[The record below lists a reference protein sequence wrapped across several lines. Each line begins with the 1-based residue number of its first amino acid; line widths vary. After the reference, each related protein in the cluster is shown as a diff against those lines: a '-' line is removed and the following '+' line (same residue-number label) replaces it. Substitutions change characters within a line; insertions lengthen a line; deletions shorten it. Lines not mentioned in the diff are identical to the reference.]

1 MPKTKSDSAT
11 AISPGAYREPQLI
24 LKKDGSIDYAKNT
37 LSPYQPTG
45 LESDR
50 LAIIRQ
56 NFSEGYSVMMRP
68 RREFNDLTM
77 IERLAVDQMAWSVYQ
92 PNDGDSLEGDQ
103 LNSWRSNAV
112 RPIVRNKIFSIAG
125 HVTARTLYPK
135 IMASDHDS
143 TEQSDA
149 AEIMSDLIEWST
161 FNTNSSFAD
170 VSLSAVLAA
179 LVEPVSIVGT
189 EYVTIYKTVKTK
201 KAGGGWI
208 TKQMIDEDI
217 SGFQD
222 ESIPADQIY
231 VEDFYQADIQ
241 KQGWVIRRRIRPHT
255 TMVTRYPRNK
265 YPNMQYVRAGVQVLF
280 NDANQ
285 QFYEAYDLT
294 IRQNED
300 EEVIYHNKRLDLRL
314 VTVNRVMITDPDEPN
329 PREDKLYPYM
339 TFGYEHLRPN
349 GDCFYWKSLAFKTM
363 PDDKI
368 VNTLYPMIIDGS
380 YLAIMPPVILAGDDI
395 IASDV
400 IVPGAVTT
408 IGANSTVNPIL
419 VQSQNLQAGFNALQ
433 KVEESITESSADS
446 PNPANDLAPNGTAY
460 QIFKA
465 ESNAKIEMGP
475 FLQMVGRYV
484 KQAGRLRI
492 GDIKQYMTL
501 PQLAAIE
508 GSANQDLVYR
518 TFVLPHGR
526 ARQKSKKI
534 SFGNPANMPSE
545 PISKKQHLNMSMD
558 ILSKESPTQ
567 SLHQVNPILFKNL
580 NYLAMV
586 SPDVVSPMSDEL
598 ERAFALELWDAAIT
612 DPTKGFDMAE
622 MNKMILE
629 HYPMTKRHPEKYLAQ
644 QPQQSGPG
652 GPPMPPGGNQP
663 PFLQPPQP
671 NQPPMPQDG
680 STLPGA
686 PTPGDMQANQPRQM
700 PVRRMKNAASP
711 TMSV

>member
-1 MPKTKSDSAT
+1 MV
-11 AISPGAYREPQLI
+11 
-24 LKKDGSIDYAKNT
+24 
-37 LSPYQPTG
+37 
-45 LESDR
+45 
-50 LAIIRQ
+50 RQ

-103 LNSWRSNAV
+103 LNAWRSNAV

-135 IMASDHDS
+135 IMAFDKDS
-143 TEQSDA
+143 TEQADA

-170 VSLSAVLAA
+170 VSLSAVMAA

-189 EYVTIYKTVKTK
+189 EYVTVYKTVKTK
-201 KAGGGWI
+201 KVGGKWD
-208 TKQMIDEDI
+208 TTQMIDEDL

-222 ESIPADQIY
+222 ESIPADQVY
-231 VEDFYQADIQ
+231 VENFYQGDIQ

-255 TMVTRYPRNK
+255 TLVTIYPK
-265 YPNMQYVRAGVQVLF
+265 EQYPNMEFVKPGVQVLY

-300 EEVIYHNKRLDLRL
+300 EEIIYHNKRLDLRL

-329 PREDKLYPYM
+329 PREDKLYPYI
-339 TFGYEHLRPN
+339 TFGYEYLRPN

-419 VQSQNLQAGFNALQ
+419 VQSANLQAGFNALQ

-492 GDIKQYMTL
+492 GDIKQYLTL
-501 PQLAAIE
+501 PQLAMIE
-508 GSANQDLVYR
+508 GSANSDLVYR

-526 ARQKSKKI
+526 SRQKSKKI
-534 SFGNPANMPSE
+534 QFTGGMPME
-545 PISKKQHLNMSMD
+545 PISKEEHLKMSMD
-558 ILSKESPTQ
+558 VFQKEGKTQ
-567 SLHQVNPILFKNL
+567 SLHQVNPILFKDL

-629 HYPMTKRHPEKYLAQ
+629 HYPMTKKHPEKYLAQ
-644 QPQQSGPG
+644 QPQQSTPS
-652 GPPMPPGGNQP
+652 GPPMPPGGNNP
-663 PFLQPPQP
+663 PFLQPPAP
-671 NQPPMPQDG
+671 NQPVG
-680 STLPGA
+680 GAGAEGA
-686 PTPGDMQANQPRQM
+686 PTAGDLQANQPRQM
-700 PVRRMKNAASP
+700 PVRRMKNNPSP
-711 TMSV
+711 MLSTTR